1 MKAVFDWLLT
11 VGSAL
16 SQLAYAVFANSRN
29 SNLSISGEA
38 YFNRNR
44 SRLRYVWYKFIN
56 ALFFMQPDQRGRS
69 GGPRVLARVNR
80 EPAKCATHLWAILTN

>member
-1 MKAVFDWLLT
+1 MRAFISWIIT
-11 VGSAL
+11 VGGAI
-16 SQLAYAVFANSRN
+16 SQLAYVLFTGSTN

-56 ALFFMQPDQRGRS
+56 LLFFMQADHC
-69 GGPRVLARVNR
+69 
-80 EPAKCATHLWAILTN
+80 KWAYENDLKFAQWYIDRDRNSRL

>member
-1 MKAVFDWLLT
+1 MKAIFDWLLT

-44 SRLRYVWYKFIN
+44 SRLRYVWYRFIN
-56 ALFFMQPDQRGRS
+56 GLFFFQADHCKWAYENDLKS
-69 GGPRVLARVNR
+69 ARCSAESPNARCQQFVNKR
-80 EPAKCATHLWAILTN
+80 

>member
-1 MKAVFDWLLT
+1 MKAVFDWMLT

-16 SQLAYAVFANSRN
+16 SQLAYAVFANSHN

-44 SRLRYVWYKFIN
+44 SRIRYAWYKFIN
-56 ALFFMQPDQRGRS
+56 CLFFFQADHC
-69 GGPRVLARVNR
+69 
-80 EPAKCATHLWAILTN
+80 KWAYENDLKFAQWYIDRDRNSRL

>member
-1 MKAVFDWLLT
+1 MKAFFDWALT

-38 YFNRNR
+38 YFNRKR

-56 ALFFMQPDQRGRS
+56 MLFFMQKDHC
-69 GGPRVLARVNR
+69 
-80 EPAKCATHLWAILTN
+80 KWAYENDLKFAQWYIDRDRNSRL

>member
-1 MKAVFDWLLT
+1 MHKFISWIIT

-16 SQLAYAVFANSRN
+16 SQLAYAVFANSHN

-44 SRLRYVWYKFIN
+44 SRLRYVWYRFIN
-56 ALFFMQPDQRGRS
+56 GLFFFQADHC
-69 GGPRVLARVNR
+69 
-80 EPAKCATHLWAILTN
+80 KWAYENDLKFAQWYIDRDRNSRL

>member
-1 MKAVFDWLLT
+1 MSRFTSWLLT

-44 SRLRYVWYKFIN
+44 SRLRYVWYRFIN
-56 ALFFMQPDQRGRS
+56 GLFFFQADHC
-69 GGPRVLARVNR
+69 
-80 EPAKCATHLWAILTN
+80 KWAYENDLKFAQWYIDRDRNSRL

>member
-1 MKAVFDWLLT
+1 MNAVFDWMLT

-44 SRLRYVWYKFIN
+44 SRLRYVRYRFIN
-56 ALFFMQPDQRGRS
+56 MLFFFQADHCKWAYDNDLKFAQWYIDRDAGR
-69 GGPRVLARVNR
+69 RDNNDR
-80 EPAKCATHLWAILTN
+80 T

>member
-1 MKAVFDWLLT
+1 MRAFISWIIT

-16 SQLAYAVFANSRN
+16 SQLAYAVFANSHN

-44 SRLRYVWYKFIN
+44 SRLRHVWYRFIN
-56 ALFFMQPDQRGRS
+56 GLFFFQVDHCKWAYDNDLKFAQWYIDRDAGR
-69 GGPRVLARVNR
+69 RDNNDR
-80 EPAKCATHLWAILTN
+80 T

>member
-1 MKAVFDWLLT
+1 MRAFISWIIT
-11 VGSAL
+11 VGGAI
-16 SQLAYAVFANSRN
+16 SQLAYVFFTGSTN

-56 ALFFMQPDQRGRS
+56 LLFFMQKDHC
-69 GGPRVLARVNR
+69 
-80 EPAKCATHLWAILTN
+80 KWAYENDLKFAQWYIDRDRNSRL

>member
-1 MKAVFDWLLT
+1 MHKFTSWLLT

-16 SQLAYAVFANSRN
+16 SQLAYAVFANSHN

-44 SRLRYVWYKFIN
+44 SRLRYVWYRFIN
-56 ALFFMQPDQRGRS
+56 GLFFFQADHC
-69 GGPRVLARVNR
+69 
-80 EPAKCATHLWAILTN
+80 KWAYENDLKFAQWYIDRDRNSRL

>member
-1 MKAVFDWLLT
+1 MHKFISWIITIGGAI
-11 VGSAL
+11 
-16 SQLAYAVFANSRN
+16 SQLAYVFFTGSTN

-56 ALFFMQPDQRGRS
+56 LLFFFQADHC
-69 GGPRVLARVNR
+69 
-80 EPAKCATHLWAILTN
+80 KWAYENDLKFAQWYIDRDRNSRL

>member
-1 MKAVFDWLLT
+1 MKAVIDWMLT
-11 VGSAL
+11 VGSAF

-44 SRLRYVWYKFIN
+44 SRLRYVWYRFIN
-56 ALFFMQPDQRGRS
+56 GLFFFQADHC
-69 GGPRVLARVNR
+69 
-80 EPAKCATHLWAILTN
+80 KWAYDNDLKFAQWYIDRDRNSRL

>member
-1 MKAVFDWLLT
+1 MKAVFDWMLT

-38 YFNRNR
+38 YFSRNR
-44 SRLRYVWYKFIN
+44 GHLRYMWYRFINGLFFFQADHCKWAYENDLKFAQWYIDRDRNSRL
-56 ALFFMQPDQRGRS
+56 
-69 GGPRVLARVNR
+69 
-80 EPAKCATHLWAILTN
+80 

>member
-1 MKAVFDWLLT
+1 MRAFFSWIIT
-11 VGSAL
+11 IGSAL
-16 SQLAYAVFANSRN
+16 SQLAYVFFTGSTN

-56 ALFFMQPDQRGRS
+56 LLFFMQKDHC
-69 GGPRVLARVNR
+69 
-80 EPAKCATHLWAILTN
+80 KWAYENDLKFAQWYIDRDRNSRL

>member
-1 MKAVFDWLLT
+1 MKAVFDWMLT

-44 SRLRYVWYKFIN
+44 SPLRYVWYRFIN
-56 ALFFMQPDQRGRS
+56 GLFFFQADHC
-69 GGPRVLARVNR
+69 
-80 EPAKCATHLWAILTN
+80 KWAYDNDLKFAQWYIDRDRNSRL

>member
-1 MKAVFDWLLT
+1 MRKFTSWIIT
-11 VGSAL
+11 VGGAI
-16 SQLAYAVFANSRN
+16 SQLAYVFFTGSTN

-56 ALFFMQPDQRGRS
+56 MLFFMQPDHC
-69 GGPRVLARVNR
+69 
-80 EPAKCATHLWAILTN
+80 KWAYENDLKFAQWYIDRDRNSRL

>member
-1 MKAVFDWLLT
+1 MHKFTSWLLT

-16 SQLAYAVFANSRN
+16 SQLAYVFFTGSTN

-44 SRLRYVWYKFIN
+44 SRLRHVWYRFIN
-56 ALFFMQPDQRGRS
+56 LLFFIQADHCKWAYDNDLKFAQWYIDRDAGR
-69 GGPRVLARVNR
+69 RDNNAR
-80 EPAKCATHLWAILTN
+80 T